1 MGQTGASGMSCE
13 DLVEEGLQDRAKLRR
28 HRHDAHRVAFVRGG
42 LRAALSVDTALLES
56 PLASAVGVGLK
67 RLHAETLPA

>member
-28 HRHDAHRVAFVRGG
+28 HRHDAHRVAFVGG
-42 LRAALSVDTALLES
+42 GPRRRAVLLLGLAGRARQRECLSQ
-56 PLASAVGVGLK
+56 
-67 RLHAETLPA
+67 